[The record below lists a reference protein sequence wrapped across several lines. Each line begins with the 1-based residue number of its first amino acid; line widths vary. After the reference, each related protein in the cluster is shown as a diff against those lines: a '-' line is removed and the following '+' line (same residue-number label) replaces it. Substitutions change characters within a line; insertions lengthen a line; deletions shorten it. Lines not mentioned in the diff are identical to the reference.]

1 MKKTRK
7 ILLMAACAVL
17 LVCISVGATVAYLTS
32 TDSVTNTFT
41 VGQVKITL
49 DEAEVNADGKPV
61 NKDGNVVTNLSDAKR
76 VQRNSYKLMPS
87 HEYTKDPTVTVKA
100 NSEES
105 HVRMLVTV
113 TFDKTLT
120 DTALA
125 TQLDDII
132 TGYDST
138 AWPRNAY
145 KVDTKD
151 GKTVITYE
159 YRYKDTVSAGDTDEK
174 LPALFTGIKVPDDWT
189 NEKLAEFGGIKIDIV
204 AEAIQAD
211 GFADADAAWKAFK

>member
-32 TDSVTNTFT
+32 TDTVTNTFT
-41 VGQVKITL
+41 VGKVKIEL
-49 DEAEVNADGKPV
+49 DEAKVGTDGKELTGEQAARV
-61 NKDGNVVTNLSDAKR
+61 KTNA
-76 VQRNSYKLMPS
+76 YKLMPGHS
-87 HEYTKDPTVTVKA
+87 YVKDPTVTVKA
-100 NSEES
+100 KSEES
-105 HVRMLVTV
+105 YVRMLVTV

-120 DTALA
+120 DTTLA
-125 TQLDDII
+125 TQLDGII
-132 TGYDST
+132 TGYNST

-189 NEKLAEFGGIKIDIV
+189 NEKLDELGGIKIEIV
-204 AEAIQAD
+204 AQAIQVD
-211 GFADADAAWKAFK
+211 GFANADAAWKAFK